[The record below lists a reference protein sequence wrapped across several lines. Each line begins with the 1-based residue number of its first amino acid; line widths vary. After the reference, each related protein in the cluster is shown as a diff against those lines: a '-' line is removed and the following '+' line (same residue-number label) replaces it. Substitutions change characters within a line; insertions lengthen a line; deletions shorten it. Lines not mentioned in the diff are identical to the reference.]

1 MNGGCG
7 GVFRV
12 LREEGVGT
20 SCGIEAGNDSSEA
33 NEIESK
39 KNNSLLVGDGY
50 GWKG

>member
-20 SCGIEAGNDSSEA
+20 SCGIEAGDDSPDV
-33 NEIESK
+33 NKIESK
-39 KNNSLLVGDGY
+39 KNYGLLVGDGY
-50 GWKG
+50 GWQG